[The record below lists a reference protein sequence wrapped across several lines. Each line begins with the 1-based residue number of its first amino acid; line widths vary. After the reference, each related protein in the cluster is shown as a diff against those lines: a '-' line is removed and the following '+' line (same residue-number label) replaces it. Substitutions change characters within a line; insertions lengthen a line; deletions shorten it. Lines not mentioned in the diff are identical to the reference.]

1 MTLQSRGNQNVDDYI
16 VDWSPSD
23 MVEIRFK
30 QDDDFLKIKETLT
43 RMGVASNRDKILY
56 QSTHILH
63 KQGKYYIVH
72 FKELFALDGKPTD
85 ISENDYARRNSIIN
99 LLVEWEL
106 VSLVSSQEL
115 EPVAPMNQ
123 IKILRFDEKDEWDLV
138 VKYNIG
144 RKA

>member
-1 MTLQSRGNQNVDDYI
+1 MINE
-16 VDWSPSD
+16 
-23 MVEIRFK
+23 MVEVLLN
-30 QDDDFLKIKETLT
+30 QPDDFLKVRETLS
-43 RMGVASNRDKILY
+43 RIGVASRHEQKLY
-56 QSTHILH
+56 QSCHILH

-85 ISENDYARRNSIIN
+85 ISDNDYERRNSIIN